1 MPTFVLTDVSSDV
14 WQETFAV
21 DPTAIGLAEEPP
33 WRVTKQRL
41 RGGRRDGVDLVV
53 VDNGVL
59 RFSIVPTRGMG
70 LWNGSCGGDRLG
82 WDSPVTDG
90 PIHPGLVNL
99 AANGGLGWLDGFDEL
114 LARCGLEN
122 NGAPYEERRA
132 GGGPAVTHGLHGRIA
147 NIPASYVAVHI
158 DPKPPHEIVV
168 EGRVDETRLF
178 GMGVRM
184 ETRIAT
190 TPGSNRLEVCDEF
203 VNLKDHPVE
212 MQILYHW
219 NFGPP
224 FLGEGARLVA
234 PARAVVPR
242 DGIAQAALAEHDVY
256 RPPTPGFREEVY
268 FQELIADPTS
278 GETLAMLKSPEGD
291 KAVVLRYRLDEL
303 PAFTL
308 WKNTGGLRDGYVTG
322 LEPGVNYPNPRPFEK
337 ERGRVAALPSGARR
351 RARMTLDILATAEQ
365 VTRVEKETD
374 RLQSL
379 SKRVVHPGPI
389 EPFAAPL

>member
-21 DPTAIGLAEEPP
+21 DPTALGLGEHPP
-33 WRVTKQRL
+33 WRVTKHRL
-41 RGGRRDGVDLVV
+41 RGGRRDGIDLIV

-59 RFSIVPTRGMG
+59 RFSVVPTRGMG
-70 LWNGSCGGDRLG
+70 LWNGSCAGDRLG

-90 PIHPGLVNL
+90 PVHPSFVNL
-99 AANGGLGWLDGFDEL
+99 AADGGLGWLDGFDEL
-114 LARCGLEN
+114 LARCGLES
-122 NGAPYEERRA
+122 NGAPYEERPSP
-132 GGGPAVTHGLHGRIA
+132 GGPATTHGLHGRIA
-147 NIPASYVAVHI
+147 NIPASYVAIHI
-158 DPKPPHEIVV
+158 DPKPPHEIVI

-190 TPGSNRLEVCDEF
+190 IPGSTRLEVRDEF
-203 VNLKDHPVE
+203 INLKDHPVE

-224 FLGEGARLVA
+224 YLGEGSRFIA
-234 PARAVVPR
+234 PAHAVVPR
-242 DGIAQAALAEHDVY
+242 DATAQAALAEYDVY
-256 RPPTPGFREEVY
+256 RAPTPGFREQVY
-268 FQELIADPTS
+268 FQELITDPAS

-291 KAVVLRYRLDEL
+291 KAVVLRYRHGEL
-303 PAFTL
+303 PSFTL

-337 ERGRVAALPSGARR
+337 ERGRVATLPPGGRR
-351 RARMTLDILATAEQ
+351 RARMTLDILATAAEVAQ
-365 VTRVEKETD
+365 VEAESAQ
-374 RLQSL
+374 LQAHG
-379 SKRVVHPGPI
+379 KKVVHSSPI
-389 EPFAAPL
+389 EPYAAPP

>member
-1 MPTFVLTDVSSDV
+1 MPTFVLTDVSGDI

-21 DPTAIGLAEEPP
+21 DPTAIGLGDQPP

-53 VDNGVL
+53 VDNGLL
-59 RFSIVPTRGMG
+59 RFSIIPTRGMG

-90 PIHPGLVNL
+90 PVNPMFVNL
-99 AANGGLGWLDGFDEL
+99 AADGGLGWLDGFDEL
-114 LARCGLEN
+114 LARCGLES
-122 NGAPYEERRA
+122 NGAPYEERPSPA
-132 GGGPAVTHGLHGRIA
+132 GPATMHGLHGRIA

-158 DPKPPHEIVV
+158 DPRPPHEITI

-184 ETRIAT
+184 ETRVAT
-190 TPGSNRLEVCDEF
+190 VPGSSRLVVCDQF
-203 VNLKDHPVE
+203 VNLKDHPIE
-212 MQILYHW
+212 MQVLYHW

-224 FLGEGARLVA
+224 YLGEGSRFVA
-234 PARAVVPR
+234 PAHAVVPR
-242 DGIAQAALAEHDVY
+242 DQAATAALAEYDAY
-256 RPPTPGFREEVY
+256 RPPTPGFHEQVF
-268 FQELIADPTS
+268 FQELIADPTT
-278 GETLAMLKSPEGD
+278 GETLAMLRNPEGD

-303 PAFTL
+303 PSFTL

-322 LEPGVNYPNPRPFEK
+322 LEPGINYPNPRPFEK
-337 ERGRVAALPSGARR
+337 ARGRVAILPPGGRR
-351 RARMTLDILATAEQ
+351 QARMILDFLATEQ
-365 VTRVEKETD
+365 QVAAVEQEVA

-379 SKRVVHPGPI
+379 GPKVVHPAPI
-389 EPFAAPL
+389 EPYASA